1 MEEGRMK
8 SIARTLAPI
17 KRLGLLAK

>member
-8 SIARTLAPI
+8 SIARKLALV

>member
-8 SIARTLAPI
+8 SIARTLALI
-17 KRLGLLAK
+17 KRPGLLAK

>member
-8 SIARTLAPI
+8 SIARTLALI